1 VVEANEVACVAMAE
15 TQVDLQ
21 HGCIDCLTGRDL
33 TDYNYVSV
41 SKDRFIPISV
51 KPMTSLTRLTNNVL

>member
-21 HGCIDCLTGRDL
+21 DGCIDCLTGRDL

-51 KPMTSLTRLTNNVL
+51 KPMTSSTRLTNNVL